1 MNKRTINA
9 GEHSTMLTFTINNGR
24 NGLAFRLDGEKVMI
38 DLDMAPGPLFATCTI
53 DNLREDL
60 ERNGMDDRDLD
71 NMLDMIAE
79 KVYSTVIGKRISENI
94 RRG

>member
-1 MNKRTINA
+1 MRKVECGNDY
-9 GEHSTMLTFTINNGR
+9 STMLTFTINNGR
-24 NGLAFRLDGEKVMI
+24 NGLAFRLDGEKVLI
-38 DLDMAPGPLFATCTI
+38 DLDMAPGPLFSSAFI
-53 DNLREDL
+53 DAMRTDL
-60 ERNGMDDRDLD
+60 ERNGMDERDLD